1 MFHTKIVLY
10 KKLYPT
16 GSGPGLFS
24 GKVNKLGKGEGFN
37 ELTVRYIIPNIGTAT
52 YETAKQLNSL
62 LAPFR
67 KSEHRNIYKPLNGQ
81 RISDS
86 CQIISFDDKSLFTN
100 VTLNETID
108 IIL

>member
-52 YETAKQLNSL
+52 YETAK
-62 LAPFR
+62 
-67 KSEHRNIYKPLNGQ
+67 
-81 RISDS
+81 
-86 CQIISFDDKSLFTN
+86 
-100 VTLNETID
+100 
-108 IIL
+108 

>member
-1 MFHTKIVLY
+1 MKTICRSMFHTKIVLY

-52 YETAKQLNSL
+52 YETAK
-62 LAPFR
+62 
-67 KSEHRNIYKPLNGQ
+67 
-81 RISDS
+81 
-86 CQIISFDDKSLFTN
+86 
-100 VTLNETID
+100 
-108 IIL
+108 